1 MFEEL
6 VTEFGLTVEESIIPV
21 ENGGI
26 HYATYEDVYVM
37 STMYNTIYIRK
48 NNLLKKFVG
57 TKDEARLRIGECLRK
72 IKAEK
77 TEKRIYQLGQDFD

>member
-1 MFEEL
+1 MFDEL
-6 VTEFGLTVEESIIPV
+6 VTEFGLTVEDGVIK
-21 ENGGI
+21 
-26 HYATYEDVYVM
+26 YATYDDTYVM

-48 NNLLKKFVG
+48 NNLMKKFVG

-72 IKAEK
+72 IKADK

>member
-6 VTEFGLTVEESIIPV
+6 VTEFGLTVEDGVIK
-21 ENGGI
+21 
-26 HYATYEDVYVM
+26 YATYEDVYVM
-37 STMYNTIYIRK
+37 STMYNTMYIRK
-48 NNLLKKFVG
+48 NQVLKKFVG

-72 IKAEK
+72 IKEEK

>member
-6 VTEFGLTVEESIIPV
+6 VTEFGLTVEDGVIK
-21 ENGGI
+21 
-26 HYATYEDVYVM
+26 YATYEDVYVM
-37 STMYNTIYIRK
+37 STMYNTIYIR
-48 NNLLKKFVG
+48 NNHLMKKFVG

-72 IKAEK
+72 IKEEK

>member
-1 MFEEL
+1 MFDEL
-6 VTEFGLTVEESIIPV
+6 VTEFGLTVEDGVIK
-21 ENGGI
+21 
-26 HYATYEDVYVM
+26 YATYDDTYVM

-48 NNLLKKFVG
+48 NNLMKKFVG

>member
-6 VTEFGLTVEESIIPV
+6 VAEFGLTVEDGVIK
-21 ENGGI
+21 
-26 HYATYEDVYVM
+26 YATYEDVYVM
-37 STMYNTIYIRK
+37 STMYNTIYIR
-48 NNLLKKFVG
+48 NNHLMKKFVG

-72 IKAEK
+72 IKEEK

>member
-6 VTEFGLTVEESIIPV
+6 VSEFGLKVDDGCIK
-21 ENGGI
+21 
-26 HYATYEDVYVM
+26 YASYDDTYVM
-37 STMYNTIYIRK
+37 STMYNTIYIRR
-48 NNLLKKFVG
+48 NNVLKKFVG

-77 TEKRIYQLGQDFD
+77 TKQRIYQLEQDFD